1 MTALVDDLGVW
12 VQLGSVQVGWDWL
25 SFPILT
31 STGNNIFRLSTI
43 GNIDKINTFFYIRVV
58 YRNSGS
64 SSVDSKWLRFYPNID
79 KQILELNTNQLFT
92 FNNITREIQVRKSS
106 KWYGYKIPIT
116 DEPYLLQL
124 EEFIPFDDALQQSF
138 YLPQIQQIVDQELE
152 QLKTELTPQITASIN
167 ATLTQETQNLQNQ
180 VNTVI
185 SLLGGVV

>member
-12 VQLGSVQVGWDWL
+12 VQLGTVQPDWDWL

-43 GNIDKINTFFYIRVV
+43 GNMNKIVTFFYIRVV

-64 SSVDSKWLRFYPNID
+64 SSVDGKWLRFYPNLD
-79 KQILELNTNQLFT
+79 QQIVEFNTNQIFT
-92 FNNITREIQVRKSS
+92 FSNITREIQVRKSS

-124 EEFIPFDDALQQSF
+124 EEFVPFDNVLQT
-138 YLPQIQQIVDQELE
+138 YNNLPAIQQIVDNSLLT
-152 QLKTELTPQITASIN
+152 LKTELTSDIATSIN
-167 ATLTQETQNLQNQ
+167 TNLIIEAQNLQNQ
-180 VNTVI
+180 INTVI
-185 SLLGGVV
+185 TLLGGVV